1 MTDAEILALLA
12 EPESERVERKESYA
26 GDTPEKV
33 RQAICAFA
41 NDYPG
46 HGRPGVIVLGQ
57 RDKDLSLS
65 GLTVDDRLLTTLG
78 QIPNDTKIVP
88 RPSILVSRHE
98 LDGQSVA
105 VIVVEPS
112 VAPPVRYD
120 GRTWIRTGPTR
131 AIATWEQE
139 QRLIERRASAHLPF
153 DAQPLPFVPAEDL
166 DVDYFR
172 SAYLPGAVSP
182 EVLAANHRDLR
193 IQMMGHRML
202 SPAGVPTVLGVLLLG
217 VDPTRWVPGAFV
229 QFLRFAGTEPTST
242 IIDQKE
248 ITGRVLEVVRRVE
261 EILENHI
268 RTPLRFADVAV
279 AEEAPDY
286 PIGALRQLFRNAVMH
301 RAYDGTHAPIR
312 IHWFSD
318 RIEIDNPG
326 GPFGR
331 VTRENFGKGVTD
343 YRNRHLASAMKDL
356 GLVQGFG
363 QGLHLAALELSR
375 NSNPPLEWEL
385 DTSATLVRVRRRP

>member
-1 MTDAEILALLA
+1 MTEDEILELLR
-12 EPESERVERKESYA
+12 EPESDRVERKESYA

-46 HGRPGVIVLGQ
+46 HGLPGIIVLGQ
-57 RDKDLSLS
+57 RDKDLTFT
-65 GLTVDDRLLTTLG
+65 GLAVDDRLLSTLG

-98 LDGQSVA
+98 VDGQSVA

-139 QRLIERRASAHLPF
+139 QRLIERRATAHLPF
-153 DAQPLPFVPAEDL
+153 AAQELPFVPESDL
-166 DVDYFR
+166 DVEYFR

-182 EVLAANHRDLR
+182 DVLAANHRDMR

-202 SPAGVPTVLGVLLLG
+202 SPAGRPTVLGVLLLG

-229 QFLRFAGTEPTST
+229 QFLQFSGTEQTSP
-242 IIDQKE
+242 IVDQRE

-261 EILENHI
+261 EILEDHI
-268 RTPLRFADVAV
+268 RTPLRFADVPV
-279 AEEAPDY
+279 AEATPDY
-286 PIGALRQLFRNAVMH
+286 PMGALRQLFRNAVMH
-301 RAYDGTHAPIR
+301 RAYNGTHAPIR
-312 IHWFSD
+312 IHWFTD

-363 QGLHLAALELSR
+363 QGLYLAASELEK

-385 DTSATLVRVRRRP
+385 DTSTTMVRIRRRR